1 MQGGTLIDYNGQMRL
16 LELAQVPKEYVR
28 QWDAMMDDV
37 TVARLKS
44 SSASANSAFST
55 PTTFG

>member
-28 QWDAMMDDV
+28 QWDAMMWM
-37 TVARLKS
+37 TSLL
-44 SSASANSAFST
+44 
-55 PTTFG
+55 PG